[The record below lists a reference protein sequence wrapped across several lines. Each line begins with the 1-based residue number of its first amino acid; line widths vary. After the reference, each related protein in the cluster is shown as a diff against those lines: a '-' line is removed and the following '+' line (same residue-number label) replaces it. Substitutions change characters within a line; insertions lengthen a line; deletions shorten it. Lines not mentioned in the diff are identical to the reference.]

1 MPKIFRVLPCFC
13 LLVSACG
20 GSGSS
25 VKTPDASPGG
35 SAGTSAPGS
44 GGITQTGGL
53 ASAGGTTD
61 GSKPV
66 GGTVASA
73 GTAGASTTSGGA
85 ISGAGT
91 TAPGGTQATAGTSE
105 AGGTT
110 TMGGTAMTGG
120 IQANGGS
127 TSMGGTTAAGGSKA
141 PGGTTAAGGSNTTG
155 GTTAAG
161 GSKTAGSTATTGGS
175 SATGGT
181 GGSGAGSG
189 GATTAGA
196 SAAGTRTGG
205 SAGSGA
211 GGAAGASA
219 STGAP
224 ETSPLGYGKATTG
237 GGSVSAMTVADMAAM
252 QAAIDAYSGSGGL
265 VLKYTGQFNFAS
277 IPDPCVQHTL
287 PAQTIEIKKKSNI
300 TILGADGS
308 AANFGIHIA
317 SSSSNIIIRNMT
329 IGLTPGGGDS
339 DMISLEGMSGGI
351 PTDIWIDHNELFS
364 SMLDCAGA
372 GDTSF
377 DGMIDIKKGADNVTI
392 SYNYMHDH
400 HKVSMN
406 GYSDDDSAVR
416 HVTFHHNLFENVG
429 SRTPLQ
435 RFGYSHMLNNY
446 LYKVLV
452 SGINVRMGG
461 YSLVEANYFETVLN
475 PVTARDSTAIG
486 YWDLRN
492 NNLASKADVSAGNA
506 FGVTWD
512 AGNSGTVNAT
522 DWTTTAAFPGPLGY
536 TYTPDPFQCVHDGL
550 RAVAGAGKGL
560 ATLKC
565 K

>member
-1 MPKIFRVLPCFC
+1 V
-13 LLVSACG
+13 
-20 GSGSS
+20 
-25 VKTPDASPGG
+25 
-35 SAGTSAPGS
+35 
-44 GGITQTGGL
+44 
-53 ASAGGTTD
+53 
-61 GSKPV
+61 
-66 GGTVASA
+66 
-73 GTAGASTTSGGA
+73 
-85 ISGAGT
+85 
-91 TAPGGTQATAGTSE
+91 
-105 AGGTT
+105 
-110 TMGGTAMTGG
+110 
-120 IQANGGS
+120 
-127 TSMGGTTAAGGSKA
+127 
-141 PGGTTAAGGSNTTG
+141 
-155 GTTAAG
+155 AG

-175 SATGGT
+175 TPAGGV
-181 GGSGAGSG
+181 GGSSAGGRSTGA
-189 GATTAGA
+189 AGA
-196 SAAGTRTGG
+196 SGGSTGATGG
-205 SAGSGA
+205 SAA
-211 GGAAGASA
+211 GGSSA

-237 GGSVSAMTVADMAAM
+237 GGSATAVTVADMAAM
-252 QAAIDAYSGSGGL
+252 QAAIDAYSGTGGL
-265 VLKYTGQFNFAS
+265 VLKYTGKFNFAS

-287 PAQTIEIKKKSNI
+287 AAQTIEIKKKSNI
-300 TILGADGS
+300 TISGADGS

-351 PTDIWIDHNELFS
+351 PTNIWIDHNELFS

-372 GDTSF
+372 GDTAF

-400 HKVSMN
+400 HKMSLN
-406 GYSDDDSAVR
+406 GYSDSDSEVR

-446 LYKVLV
+446 LYKVMV

-475 PVTARDSTAIG
+475 PVTARDSSAVG

-506 FGVTWD
+506 FGITWD

-522 DWTTTAAFPGPLGY
+522 DWTTTAAFPEPLGY
-536 TYTPDPFQCVHDGL
+536 TYTADPFQCIHDGL
-550 RAVAGAGKGL
+550 RAVVGAGKGL
-560 ATLKC
+560 VTLKC